1 MDKIKISKKE
11 YDRQYYLKH
20 RQKILNKRRKRY
32 LEKVEKRERR
42 LLKSMK
48 RMGLIDSGIKNWTIH
63 FD

>member
-1 MDKIKISKKE
+1 MDKKISKKE

-48 RMGLIDSGIKNWTIH
+48 RMGLIDSGINNWTIH